1 MTNSKIIKILSILI
15 LYFLFNLSSVFAFP
29 NSLSDL
35 ESQKIQHNLE
45 KDLFKGK
52 KYPINPFKIDW
63 TENSKSARRIDK
75 NYPYLTKALSINNI
89 YSTKNS
95 KYFFIYDKSLEKK
108 KFDLIKFEIPTGA
121 KTLKITQVSDS
132 FDTGDMTNEL
142 FFFPKNNSKNYIRA
156 SIKNLLNDAYAE
168 NGIIQISTNL
178 DSLDYE
184 YGMYVM
190 SNYTQKKSY
199 ALLFEFLF

>member
-1 MTNSKIIKILSILI
+1 MENKCYLC
-15 LYFLFNLSSVFAFP
+15 P
-29 NSLSDL
+29 R
-35 ESQKIQHNLE
+35 QC
-45 KDLFKGK
+45 G
-52 KYPINPFKIDW
+52 INRNKTAGFC
-63 TENSKSARRIDK
+63 
-75 NYPYLTKALSINNI
+75 
-89 YSTKNS
+89 
-95 KYFFIYDKSLEKK
+95 
-108 KFDLIKFEIPTGA
+108 GA